1 MTVAVCESLLKGSG
15 CTDLDECNLYNAT
28 TGTKIEQCPDPAEEC
43 FNFDYTKTSVNSI
56 LTEDYGIMYRS
67 RLQA

>member
-1 MTVAVCESLLKGSG
+1 MTVCESLLKGSD
-15 CTDLDECNLYNAT
+15 CTDLDECNLYDAI
-28 TGTKIEQCPDPAEEC
+28 TGTKIEQCPDSDKEC

-67 RLQA
+67 RL